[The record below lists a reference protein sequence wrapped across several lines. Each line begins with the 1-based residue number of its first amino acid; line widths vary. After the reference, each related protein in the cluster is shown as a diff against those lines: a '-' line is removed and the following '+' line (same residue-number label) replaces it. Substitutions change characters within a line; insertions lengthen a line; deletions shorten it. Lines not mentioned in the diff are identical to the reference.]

1 MMDELSAVADELRD
15 ITTRLEHLTERLPL
29 MKVDDEQRKS
39 VQRLMVTVQT
49 SADDLAEAT
58 FAAWEGR

>member
-1 MMDELSAVADELRD
+1 MDELSAVEDELRD
-15 ITTRLEHLTERLPL
+15 IASWLDRLTERLPL
-29 MKVDDEQRKS
+29 IEPDDERRTS
-39 VQRLMVTVQT
+39 VQRLMVSVQI